1 MDATEQGSRGD
12 EGHIQMADGHFLP
25 PPSHTKPSLKV
36 AAIKNAYIQPVLK
49 KGKGG
54 SLVHSVKRELR
65 ARMKMS

>member
-1 MDATEQGSRGD
+1 
-12 EGHIQMADGHFLP
+12 MADGHFLP

-65 ARMKMS
+65 ARVKMS